1 MIAYDFLFV
10 VYINGAWIYISG
22 REEYFD
28 LADDQVLQLE
38 GGERIGE
45 YFRRRVFEEHAER
58 WPNGLRYEG
67 SRLYVANPERSDQYY
82 ADNRNS
88 PELIHMNVNPTAG
101 EVRRVSNRHF
111 GAARKPLIMLQM
123 SYVEQ

>member
-1 MIAYDFLFV
+1 MSDRL
-10 VYINGAWIYISG
+10 
-22 REEYFD
+22 ECFD
-28 LADDQVLQLE
+28 LADVQVLQME

-45 YFRRRVFEEHAER
+45 YIRRGFEEQLEQ
-58 WPNGLRYEG
+58 WPNGLRYR
-67 SRLYVANPERSDQYY
+67 STRMYLANPDRSDQYY

-88 PELIHMNVNPTAG
+88 PDLIHMNVNPTAG